1 MAHVEKYKASALG
14 HMLAHYNRSTPANK
28 DIDRSRTEQNYNL
41 APERGDLLNFINARL
56 ADGVKVQQRA
66 DVIKLCD
73 WVVTMPKDLPGEK
86 EQAFFANTYDFLVNK
101 YGEKNMVSA
110 YVHKDESTPHMHFAW
125 LPIVK
130 EKKNKK
136 RLGQEKLSA
145 KECITRSD
153 LQKFHQQLQDYLEQK
168 LNCQVKI
175 LNEATKD
182 GNKSIADLKRHSQQ
196 TETTMSWLASME
208 KDAERTKMGRGGLY
222 GEPAIKVP
230 EPLFNALVTIAR
242 RGIADNANVKALKNK
257 RDENAKAQAR
267 ADELAHQLR
276 AEQDKRRIVE
286 LELEKERKR
295 ARISS
300 QADACR
306 LVSRV
311 MDSGMT
317 TDDIEIGSYVKTV
330 ASINAIKN
338 ATADIK
344 TIGDGIR
351 YKLKLYYDVNHNL
364 DNDDALKVA
373 IKAYYTYNGTKLDKV
388 DDAIRAVGNVLPT
401 MWCTDNSYRLQL
413 QKKIRTYAQNMEQ
426 GIRVE
431 IRKAEIKEE
440 VKQEKQRKKLI
451 ITPNQSKDQGMS
463 R

>member
-41 APERGDLLNFINARL
+41 APERGDLLKFINARL

-73 WVVTMPKDLPGEK
+73 WVVTMPKDLPPEK

-101 YGEKNMVSA
+101 YGEKNVVSA

-182 GNKSIADLKRHSQQ
+182 GNKSIADLKKHSQQ
-196 TETTMSWLASME
+196 TEVTMKWLASME

-222 GEPAIKVP
+222 GEDAIKVP
-230 EPLFNALVTIAR
+230 EPLFNALVTVAR
-242 RGIADNANVKALKNK
+242 GGIAERANLKALRDK

-276 AEQDKRRIVE
+276 AEQDKRRAVE
-286 LELEKERKR
+286 FELEKANERAK
-295 ARISS
+295 ASS
-300 QADACR
+300 QADMCR
-306 LVSRV
+306 LVSRI
-311 MDSGMT
+311 MDSGISG
-317 TDDIEIGSYVKTV
+317 DDIEVNAYIKAV
-330 ASINAIKN
+330 ARANAIKN
-338 ATADIK
+338 AAEDVK
-344 TIGDGIR
+344 TINDGIR
-351 YKLKLYYDVNHNL
+351 YKLKLYYDVNHRL
-364 DNDDALKVA
+364 DDDNALKVA
-373 IKAYYTYNGTKLDKV
+373 VKAYYTYNGTTLDRV
-388 DDAIRAVGNVLPT
+388 DDAIKAVAGVLPA
-401 MWCTDNSYRLQL
+401 MCCTDESYRLQMHAKI
-413 QKKIRTYAQNMEQ
+413 KKYAQNLEQ
-426 GIRVE
+426 GIKNE
-431 IRKAEIKEE
+431 MRKAEIKQE
-440 VKQEKQRKKLI
+440 VKRKKLI
-451 ITPNQSKDQGMS
+451 ITPNRSKDQDRS

>member
-28 DIDRSRTEQNYNL
+28 DIDRSRTAQNYNL
-41 APERGDLLNFINARL
+41 APERGDLLKFISARL

-73 WVVTMPKDLPGEK
+73 WVITMPRDLPPEK

-101 YGEKNMVSA
+101 YGERNVVCA

-125 LPIVK
+125 LPVVQ

-208 KDAERTKMGRGGLY
+208 KDAERTKMGAGGLY

-230 EPLFNALVTIAR
+230 EPLFNSLVTVAR
-242 RGIADNANVKALKNK
+242 GGIAERANLKALKNK
-257 RDENAKAQAR
+257 RDENAKAQAK

-276 AEQDKRRIVE
+276 AEQDKRRAVEFE
-286 LELEKERKR
+286 LENTKKR
-295 ARISS
+295 AKVSS
-300 QADACR
+300 QADICR

-311 MDSGMT
+311 MDGGISG
-317 TDDIEIGSYVKTV
+317 DDIEVNAYIKAIGRT
-330 ASINAIKN
+330 NAIKN
-338 ATADIK
+338 AAADVK
-344 TIGDGIR
+344 TINDGIR
-351 YKLKLYYDVNHNL
+351 YKLRLYYDVNHRL
-364 DNDDALKVA
+364 DDDNALKVA
-373 IKAYYTYNGTKLDKV
+373 VKAYYTYNGTTLDRV
-388 DDAIRAVGNVLPT
+388 DDAIKAVAGVLPA
-401 MWCTDNSYRLQL
+401 MCCTDESYRLQMHAKI
-413 QKKIRTYAQNMEQ
+413 KKYAQNLEQ
-426 GIRVE
+426 GIKVE
-431 IRKAEIKEE
+431 VRKEEIKQE
-440 VKQEKQRKKLI
+440 VKRKKLI
-451 ITPNQSKDQGMS
+451 ITPNKYKDQDRS

>member
-41 APERGDLLNFINARL
+41 APERGNLLKFIDARL
-56 ADGVKVQQRA
+56 ADGVKVQQRS

-73 WVVTMPKDLPGEK
+73 WVITMPRDLPAEK

-101 YGEKNMVSA
+101 YEEKNVVSA

-153 LQKFHQQLQDYLEQK
+153 LQKFHSELQTYLEQK
-168 LNCQVKI
+168 LHCPVKI

-242 RGIADNANVKALKNK
+242 GGIAERANLKALKNK
-257 RDENAKAQAR
+257 RDENAKAQAK

-276 AEQDKRRIVE
+276 AEQDKRRTVE

-311 MDSGMT
+311 MDSGMI
-317 TDDIEIGSYVKTV
+317 TDDIEIGSYVKAI
-330 ASINAIKN
+330 ASVNAIKN
-338 ATADIK
+338 ASSADDIK

-351 YKLKLYYDVNHNL
+351 YKLKLYYDTNHSL
-364 DNDDALKVA
+364 DDDGAIKVA
-373 IKAYYTYNGTKLDKV
+373 VKAYYTYNGTTLDKV

-401 MWCTDNSYRLQL
+401 MWCTDEKYRQQL

-426 GIRVE
+426 GIKIE
-431 IRKAEIKEE
+431 QRKAEIKAE
-440 VKQEKQRKKLI
+440 VRRKKLI
-451 ITPNQSKDQGMS
+451 ITPNKSKDQDRS

>member
-41 APERGDLLNFINARL
+41 APERGDLLKFINARL

-73 WVVTMPKDLPGEK
+73 WVVTMPKDLPLEK

-101 YGEKNMVSA
+101 YGEKNVVSA
-110 YVHKDESTPHMHFAW
+110 YVHKDESTPHIHFAW

-130 EKKNKK
+130 ETKNKK

-153 LQKFHQQLQDYLEQK
+153 LQKFHQQLQTYLEQK

-182 GNKSIADLKRHSQQ
+182 GNKSIADLKKHSQQ
-196 TETTMSWLASME
+196 TEVTMKWLASME
-208 KDAERTKMGRGGLY
+208 KDAERTKMGAGGLY

-230 EPLFNALVTIAR
+230 EPLFNALVTIT
-242 RGIADNANVKALKNK
+242 RGAIEERANLKALKNK
-257 RDENAKAQAR
+257 RDENAHAR
-267 ADELAHQLR
+267 AEADELAHQLR
-276 AEQDKRRIVE
+276 AEQDKRRAVE
-286 LELEKERKR
+286 HELEKANKR
-295 ARISS
+295 AKASS
-300 QADACR
+300 QADMCR

-311 MDSGMT
+311 MDSGISG
-317 TDDIEIGSYVKTV
+317 DDIEVNAYVK
-330 ASINAIKN
+330 AIGRAAAIKN
-338 ATADIK
+338 AAAEVK
-344 TIGDGIR
+344 TINDGIR
-351 YKLKLYYDVNHNL
+351 YKLRLYYDVNHSL

-373 IKAYYTYNGTKLDKV
+373 VKAYYTYNSTTLDKV
-388 DDAIRAVGNVLPT
+388 DDAIKAVSSVLPACCC
-401 MWCTDNSYRLQL
+401 MDNEYRLQMHAKI
-413 QKKIRTYAQNMEQ
+413 KKYAQNLEQ
-426 GIRVE
+426 GIKNE
-431 IRKAEIKEE
+431 MRKAEIK
-440 VKQEKQRKKLI
+440 QEAKRKKLI
-451 ITPNQSKDQGMS
+451 ITPTNNKNQGMS

>member
-41 APERGDLLNFINARL
+41 APERGDLLKFINARL

-73 WVVTMPKDLPGEK
+73 WVVTMPKDLPPEK

-101 YGEKNMVSA
+101 YGERNVVCA

-125 LPIVK
+125 LPVVQ

-153 LQKFHQQLQDYLEQK
+153 LQKFHQQLQTYLEQK
-168 LNCQVKI
+168 LNCQVNI
-175 LNEATKD
+175 INEATKD
-182 GNKSIADLKRHSQQ
+182 GNKSIADLKKHSQQ
-196 TETTMSWLASME
+196 TEVTMKWLASME

-222 GEPAIKVP
+222 GEDAIKVP

-242 RGIADNANVKALKNK
+242 GGIAERANLKALKDK
-257 RDENAKAQAR
+257 RDENAKAQAK

-276 AEQDKRRIVE
+276 AEQDKRRAVE
-286 LELEKERKR
+286 FELEKANERAK
-295 ARISS
+295 ASS
-300 QADACR
+300 QADMCR
-306 LVSRV
+306 LVSRI
-311 MDSGMT
+311 MDSGISG
-317 TDDIEIGSYVKTV
+317 DDIEVNAYIKAV
-330 ASINAIKN
+330 ARANAIKN
-338 ATADIK
+338 AAEDVK
-344 TIGDGIR
+344 TINDGIR
-351 YKLKLYYDVNHNL
+351 YKLKLYYDVNHRL
-364 DNDDALKVA
+364 DDDNALKVA
-373 IKAYYTYNGTKLDKV
+373 VKAYYTYNGTTLDRV
-388 DDAIRAVGNVLPT
+388 DDAIKAVAGVLPA
-401 MWCTDNSYRLQL
+401 MCCTDESYRLQMHAKI
-413 QKKIRTYAQNMEQ
+413 KKYAQNLEQ
-426 GIRVE
+426 GIKNE
-431 IRKAEIKEE
+431 MRKAEIKQE
-440 VKQEKQRKKLI
+440 VKRKKLI
-451 ITPNQSKDQGMS
+451 ITPNKSKDQDRS

>member
-41 APERGDLLNFINARL
+41 APERGDLLKFISARL

-101 YGEKNMVSA
+101 YGERNVVCA

-125 LPIVK
+125 LPVVK

-153 LQKFHQQLQDYLEQK
+153 LQKFHQQLQTYLEQK

-182 GNKSIADLKRHSQQ
+182 GNKSIADLKKHSQQ
-196 TETTMSWLASME
+196 TEVTMKWLASME

-230 EPLFNALVTIAR
+230 EPLFNALVTVAR
-242 RGIADNANVKALKNK
+242 GGIAERANLKALKNK
-257 RDENAKAQAR
+257 RDENAKAQAK
-267 ADELAHQLR
+267 ADELAQQLR

-311 MDSGMT
+311 MDSGMI
-317 TDDIEIGSYVKTV
+317 TDDIEIGSYVKAI
-330 ASINAIKN
+330 ASVNAIKN
-338 ATADIK
+338 ASSADDIK

-351 YKLKLYYDVNHNL
+351 YKLKLYYDTNHSL
-364 DNDDALKVA
+364 DDDGAIKVA
-373 IKAYYTYNGTKLDKV
+373 VKAYYTYNGTTLDKV

-401 MWCTDNSYRLQL
+401 MWCTDEKYRQQL
-413 QKKIRTYAQNMEQ
+413 QKKIRTCAQNMEQ
-426 GIRVE
+426 GIKNE
-431 IRKAEIKEE
+431 MRKAEIKAE
-440 VKQEKQRKKLI
+440 VRRKKLI
-451 ITPNQSKDQGMS
+451 ITPNKSKDQDRS

>member
-41 APERGDLLNFINARL
+41 APERGDLLKFINSRL

-73 WVVTMPKDLPGEK
+73 WVVTMPKDLPPEK

-101 YGEKNMVSA
+101 YGERNVVCA

-125 LPIVK
+125 LPVVQ

-208 KDAERTKMGRGGLY
+208 KDAERTKMGAGGLY

-230 EPLFNALVTIAR
+230 EPLFNSLVTVAR
-242 RGIADNANVKALKNK
+242 GGIAERANLKALKNK
-257 RDENAKAQAR
+257 RDENAKAQAK

-276 AEQDKRRIVE
+276 AEQDKRRAVEFE
-286 LELEKERKR
+286 LENTKKR
-295 ARISS
+295 AKASS
-300 QADACR
+300 QADICR

-311 MDSGMT
+311 MDGGISG
-317 TDDIEIGSYVKTV
+317 DDIEVNAYIKAIGRT
-330 ASINAIKN
+330 NAIKN
-338 ATADIK
+338 AAADVK
-344 TIGDGIR
+344 TINNGIR
-351 YKLKLYYDVNHNL
+351 YKLRLYYDVNHRL
-364 DNDDALKVA
+364 DDDNALKVA
-373 IKAYYTYNGTKLDKV
+373 VKAYYTYNGTTLDRV
-388 DDAIRAVGNVLPT
+388 DDAIKAVAGVLPA
-401 MWCTDNSYRLQL
+401 MCCTDESYRLQMHAKI
-413 QKKIRTYAQNMEQ
+413 KKYAQNLEQ
-426 GIRVE
+426 GIKVE
-431 IRKAEIKEE
+431 VRKEEIKQE
-440 VKQEKQRKKLI
+440 VKRKKLI
-451 ITPNQSKDQGMS
+451 ITPNKYKDQDRS

>member
-41 APERGDLLNFINARL
+41 APERGDLLKFIDARL

-73 WVVTMPKDLPGEK
+73 WVVTMPRDLPPEK

-101 YGEKNMVSA
+101 YGERNVVCA

-125 LPIVK
+125 LPVVQ

-153 LQKFHQQLQDYLEQK
+153 LQNFHQQLQTYLEAK

-182 GNKSIADLKRHSQQ
+182 GNKSIADLKKHSQQ
-196 TETTMSWLASME
+196 TETTMSWLVSME

-230 EPLFNALVTIAR
+230 EPLFNALVTVAR
-242 RGIADNANVKALKNK
+242 GGIAERANLKALKNK
-257 RDENAKAQAR
+257 RDKNAKAQAE

-276 AEQDKRRIVE
+276 AEQDRRRAVE
-286 LELEKERKR
+286 FELEKANKR
-295 ARISS
+295 AKASS
-300 QADACR
+300 QADICR

-311 MDSGMT
+311 MDGGISG
-317 TDDIEIGSYVKTV
+317 DDIEVNAYIKAIGRT
-330 ASINAIKN
+330 NAIKN
-338 ATADIK
+338 AAADVK
-344 TIGDGIR
+344 TINDGIR
-351 YKLKLYYDVNHNL
+351 YKLRLYYDVNHRL
-364 DNDDALKVA
+364 DDDNALKVA
-373 IKAYYTYNGTKLDKV
+373 VKAYYTYNCTTLDRV
-388 DDAIRAVGNVLPT
+388 DDAIKAVAGVLPA
-401 MWCTDNSYRLQL
+401 MCCTDDSYRLQMHAKI
-413 QKKIRTYAQNMEQ
+413 KKYAQNLEQ
-426 GIRVE
+426 GIKVE
-431 IRKAEIKEE
+431 VRKEEIKQE
-440 VKQEKQRKKLI
+440 VKRKKLI
-451 ITPNQSKDQGMS
+451 ITPNKYKAANSIVS
-463 R
+463 P

>member
-41 APERGDLLNFINARL
+41 APERGDLLKFINARL

-73 WVVTMPKDLPGEK
+73 WVVTMPQDLPPEK

-101 YGEKNMVSA
+101 YGERNVVCA

-125 LPIVK
+125 LPIVE

-153 LQKFHQQLQDYLEQK
+153 LQKFHQQLQTYLEQK

-182 GNKSIADLKRHSQQ
+182 GNKSIADLKKHSQQ
-196 TETTMSWLASME
+196 TEVTMKWLASME

-230 EPLFNALVTIAR
+230 EPLFNALVTVAR
-242 RGIADNANVKALKNK
+242 GGIAERANLKALKNK
-257 RDENAKAQAR
+257 RDENAKAQDR

-276 AEQDKRRIVE
+276 AEQDKRRAVE
-286 LELEKERKR
+286 FELEKERKR
-295 ARISS
+295 ARSSS
-300 QADACR
+300 QADICK

-311 MDSGMT
+311 MDSGFSA
-317 TDDIEIGSYVKTV
+317 DDIEIGSYVKAMART
-330 ASINAIKN
+330 NAIKN
-338 ATADIK
+338 ATDDIK

-351 YKLKLYYDVNHNL
+351 YKLKLYYDVNHSL
-364 DNDDALKVA
+364 DDDNALKVA
-373 IKAYYTYNGTKLDKV
+373 VKAYYTYNGTKLDKV
-388 DDAIRAVGNVLPT
+388 EDAAKAVSSVLPA
-401 MWCTDNSYRLQL
+401 MWCTDDSYKQQL
-413 QKKIRTYAQNMEQ
+413 YKKIKTYAQNMEQ

-431 IRKAEIKEE
+431 MRKAEIKAE
-440 VKQEKQRKKLI
+440 VKRKKLI
-451 ITPNQSKDQGMS
+451 ITPNKYKDQDRS

>member
-28 DIDRSRTEQNYNL
+28 DIDSSRTEQNYNL
-41 APERGDLLNFINARL
+41 APERGDLLKFISARL

-73 WVVTMPKDLPGEK
+73 WVVTIPKDLPPEK

-101 YGEKNMVSA
+101 YGERNVVCA

-125 LPIVK
+125 LPIVQ

-182 GNKSIADLKRHSQQ
+182 GNKSIADLKKHSQQ
-196 TETTMSWLASME
+196 TEVTMKWLASME

-230 EPLFNALVTIAR
+230 QPLFNALVAVAR
-242 RGIADNANVKALKNK
+242 GGMAERANLKALKNK
-257 RDENAKAQAR
+257 RDENAKAQAK
-267 ADELAHQLR
+267 ADELANQLR
-276 AEQDKRRIVE
+276 AEQDKRRAVE

-311 MDSGMT
+311 MDSGMI
-317 TDDIEIGSYVKTV
+317 TDDIEIGSYVKAI
-330 ASINAIKN
+330 ASVNAIKN
-338 ATADIK
+338 APADIK

-351 YKLKLYYDVNHNL
+351 YKLKQYYNNVNKSL
-364 DNDDALKVA
+364 DDDGAIKVA
-373 IKAYYTYNGTKLDKV
+373 VKAYYTYNGTTLDKV

-401 MWCTDNSYRLQL
+401 MWCTDEKYRQQL

-426 GIRVE
+426 GIKNE
-431 IRKAEIKEE
+431 MRKAEIKAE
-440 VKQEKQRKKLI
+440 VRRKKLI
-451 ITPNQSKDQGMS
+451 ITPNKSKDQDRS

>member
-41 APERGDLLNFINARL
+41 APERGDLLKFINVRL

-73 WVVTMPKDLPGEK
+73 WVVTMPKDLPAEK
-86 EQAFFANTYDFLVNK
+86 EQAFFSNTYDFLVNK
-101 YGEKNMVSA
+101 YGEKNVVSA

-130 EKKNKK
+130 ETKNKK

-153 LQKFHQQLQDYLEQK
+153 LQKFHQQLQTYLEQK

-182 GNKSIADLKRHSQQ
+182 GNKSIADLKKHSQQ
-196 TETTMSWLASME
+196 TEVTMKWLASME
-208 KDAERTKMGRGGLY
+208 KDAERTKMGAGGLY

-230 EPLFNALVTIAR
+230 EPLFNALVTIT
-242 RGIADNANVKALKNK
+242 RGAIEERANLKALKNK
-257 RDENAKAQAR
+257 RDENAHAR
-267 ADELAHQLR
+267 AEADELAHQLS
-276 AEQDKRRIVE
+276 AEQEKRRAVE
-286 LELEKERKR
+286 FELEKERKR
-295 ARISS
+295 ARAGCE
-300 QADACR
+300 ADMCKLMR
-306 LVSRV
+306 RV
-311 MDSGMT
+311 MDSGLSA
-317 TDDIEIGSYVKTV
+317 DDIEISSYIKAIART
-330 ASINAIKN
+330 NAIKN
-338 ATADIK
+338 ATDDIK

-351 YKLKLYYDVNHNL
+351 YKLKLYYDVNHTL
-364 DNDDALKVA
+364 DDDNALKVA
-373 IKAYYTYNGTKLDKV
+373 VKAYYTYNGTKLDKV
-388 DDAIRAVGNVLPT
+388 EDAAKAVSSVLPT
-401 MWCTDNSYRLQL
+401 MWCTDDSYKQQL
-413 QKKIRTYAQNMEQ
+413 YKKIKTYAQNMEQ

-431 IRKAEIKEE
+431 MRKAEIKAE
-440 VKQEKQRKKLI
+440 VKRKKLI
-451 ITPNQSKDQGMS
+451 ITPNQSKNQGMS

>member
-41 APERGDLLNFINARL
+41 APERGDLLKFINSRL

-73 WVVTMPKDLPGEK
+73 WVVTMPKDLPPEK

-101 YGEKNMVSA
+101 YGERNVVCA

-125 LPIVK
+125 LPVVQ

-208 KDAERTKMGRGGLY
+208 KDAERTKMGAGGLY

-230 EPLFNALVTIAR
+230 EPLFNSLVTVAR
-242 RGIADNANVKALKNK
+242 GGIAERANLKALKNK
-257 RDENAKAQAR
+257 RDENAKAQAK

-276 AEQDKRRIVE
+276 AEQDKRRAVEFE
-286 LELEKERKR
+286 LENTKKR
-295 ARISS
+295 AKASS
-300 QADACR
+300 QADICR

-311 MDSGMT
+311 MDGGISG
-317 TDDIEIGSYVKTV
+317 DDIEVNAYIKAIGRT
-330 ASINAIKN
+330 NAIKN
-338 ATADIK
+338 AAADVK
-344 TIGDGIR
+344 TINDGIR
-351 YKLKLYYDVNHNL
+351 YKLRLYYDVNHRL
-364 DNDDALKVA
+364 DDDNALKVA
-373 IKAYYTYNGTKLDKV
+373 VKAYYTYNGTTLDRV
-388 DDAIRAVGNVLPT
+388 DDAIKAVAGVLPA
-401 MWCTDNSYRLQL
+401 MCCTDESYRLQMHAKI
-413 QKKIRTYAQNMEQ
+413 KKYAQNLEQ
-426 GIRVE
+426 GIKVE
-431 IRKAEIKEE
+431 VRKEEIKQE
-440 VKQEKQRKKLI
+440 VKRKKLI
-451 ITPNQSKDQGMS
+451 ITPNKYKDQDRS

>member
-41 APERGDLLNFINARL
+41 APERGDLLKFINARL

-73 WVVTMPKDLPGEK
+73 WVVTMPKDLPPEK

-101 YGEKNMVSA
+101 YGERNVVCA

-125 LPIVK
+125 LPVVQ

-153 LQKFHQQLQDYLEQK
+153 LQKFHQQLQTYLEQK

-182 GNKSIADLKRHSQQ
+182 GNKSIADLKKHSQQ
-196 TETTMSWLASME
+196 TEVTMKWLASME

-230 EPLFNALVTIAR
+230 EPLFNALVTVAR
-242 RGIADNANVKALKNK
+242 GGIAERANLKALKNK

-295 ARISS
+295 AKISS
-300 QADACR
+300 QADAFR

-311 MDSGMT
+311 MDSGLNV
-317 TDDIEIGSYVKTV
+317 DDIEIGSYVKAV
-330 ASINAIKN
+330 ARINAIKN
-338 ATADIK
+338 APADIK

-351 YKLKLYYDVNHNL
+351 YKLKQYYNNVNKSL
-364 DNDDALKVA
+364 DDDGAIKVA
-373 IKAYYTYNGTKLDKV
+373 VKAYYTYNGTTLDKV
-388 DDAIRAVGNVLPT
+388 DDAVNAVSSVLPAI
-401 MWCTDNSYRLQL
+401 WCTDDNYRQQL
-413 QKKIRTYAQNMEQ
+413 RKKIKTYAQNMEQ
-426 GIRVE
+426 GIKIE
-431 IRKAEIKEE
+431 TRKAEIKVE
-440 VKQEKQRKKLI
+440 VRRKKLI
-451 ITPNQSKDQGMS
+451 ITPNKYKDQDRS

>member
-28 DIDRSRTEQNYNL
+28 DIDRSRTAQNYNL
-41 APERGDLLNFINARL
+41 APERGDLLKFISARL
-56 ADGVKVQQRA
+56 ADGVKMQQRA

-73 WVVTMPKDLPGEK
+73 WVITMPRDLPPEK

-101 YGEKNMVSA
+101 YGERNVVCA

-125 LPIVK
+125 LPVVQ

-136 RLGQEKLSA
+136 RLGEEKLSA

-208 KDAERTKMGRGGLY
+208 KDAERTKMGAGGLY

-230 EPLFNALVTIAR
+230 EPLFNSLVTVAR
-242 RGIADNANVKALKNK
+242 GGIAERANLKALKNK
-257 RDENAKAQAR
+257 RDENAKAQTK

-276 AEQDKRRIVE
+276 AEQDKRRAVEFE
-286 LELEKERKR
+286 LENTKKR
-295 ARISS
+295 AKVSS
-300 QADACR
+300 QADICR

-311 MDSGMT
+311 MDGGISG
-317 TDDIEIGSYVKTV
+317 DDIEVNAYIKAIGRT
-330 ASINAIKN
+330 NAIKN
-338 ATADIK
+338 AAADVK
-344 TIGDGIR
+344 TINDGIR
-351 YKLKLYYDVNHNL
+351 YKLRLYYDVNHRL
-364 DNDDALKVA
+364 DDDNALKVA
-373 IKAYYTYNGTKLDKV
+373 VKAYYTYNGTTLDRV
-388 DDAIRAVGNVLPT
+388 DDAIKAVAGVLPA
-401 MWCTDNSYRLQL
+401 MCCTDESYRLQMHAKI
-413 QKKIRTYAQNMEQ
+413 KKYAQNLEQ
-426 GIRVE
+426 GIKVE
-431 IRKAEIKEE
+431 VRKEEIKQE
-440 VKQEKQRKKLI
+440 VKRKKLI
-451 ITPNQSKDQGMS
+451 ITPNKYKDQDRS

>member
-41 APERGDLLNFINARL
+41 APERDDLLKFISARL
-56 ADGVKVQQRA
+56 ANGVKVQQRA

-73 WVVTMPKDLPGEK
+73 WVVTMPRDLPAEK

-101 YGEKNMVSA
+101 YGEKNVVSA

-125 LPIVK
+125 LPIVQ

-136 RLGQEKLSA
+136 RLGKEKLSA

-153 LQKFHQQLQDYLEQK
+153 LQKFHQQLQTYLEAK
-168 LNCQVKI
+168 LNCQVNI

-182 GNKSIADLKRHSQQ
+182 GNKSIADLKKHSQQ
-196 TETTMSWLASME
+196 TEVTMKWLASME
-208 KDAERTKMGRGGLY
+208 KDAERTKMGAGGLY

-230 EPLFNALVTIAR
+230 EPLFNALVTIT
-242 RGIADNANVKALKNK
+242 RGAIEERANFKALRNK
-257 RDENAKAQAR
+257 RDENAKAQAK

-276 AEQDKRRIVE
+276 AEQDKRRAVE

-311 MDSGMT
+311 MDSGMI
-317 TDDIEIGSYVKTV
+317 TDDIEIGSYVKAI
-330 ASINAIKN
+330 ASVNAIKN
-338 ATADIK
+338 ASSADDVK

-351 YKLKLYYDVNHNL
+351 YKLKLYYDTNHSL
-364 DNDDALKVA
+364 DDDGAIKVA
-373 IKAYYTYNGTKLDKV
+373 VKAYYTYNGTTLDKV

-401 MWCTDNSYRLQL
+401 MWCTDEKYRQQL

-426 GIRVE
+426 GIKNE
-431 IRKAEIKEE
+431 MRKAEIKAE
-440 VKQEKQRKKLI
+440 VRRKKLI
-451 ITPNQSKDQGMS
+451 ITPNNYKDQDRS

>member
-28 DIDRSRTEQNYNL
+28 DIDRSRTAQNYNL
-41 APERGDLLNFINARL
+41 APERGDLLKFIDARL

-73 WVVTMPKDLPGEK
+73 WVVTMPKDLPPEK

-101 YGEKNMVSA
+101 YGEKNVVSA
-110 YVHKDESTPHMHFAW
+110 YVHKDESTPHIHFAW

-130 EKKNKK
+130 ETKNKK

-153 LQKFHQQLQDYLEQK
+153 LQKFHQQLQTYLEQK

-182 GNKSIADLKRHSQQ
+182 GNKSIADLKKHSQQ

-230 EPLFNALVTIAR
+230 EPLFNSLVTIT
-242 RGIADNANVKALKNK
+242 RGAIEERANLKALKNK
-257 RDENAKAQAR
+257 RDENAHAR
-267 ADELAHQLR
+267 AEADELAHQLR
-276 AEQDKRRIVE
+276 AEQDKRRAVE
-286 LELEKERKR
+286 FELEKERKR

-311 MDSGMT
+311 MDSGMI
-317 TDDIEIGSYVKTV
+317 TDDIEIGSYVKAI
-330 ASINAIKN
+330 ASVNAIKN
-338 ATADIK
+338 ASSADDIK
-344 TIGDGIR
+344 TIGDGLR
-351 YKLKLYYDVNHNL
+351 YKLKLYYDTNHSL
-364 DNDDALKVA
+364 DDDGAIKVA
-373 IKAYYTYNGTKLDKV
+373 VKAYYTYNGTTLDKV

-401 MWCTDNSYRLQL
+401 MWCTDEKYRQQL
-413 QKKIRTYAQNMEQ
+413 QKKIRTCAQNMEQ
-426 GIRVE
+426 GIKNE
-431 IRKAEIKEE
+431 MRKAEIKAE
-440 VKQEKQRKKLI
+440 VRRKKLI
-451 ITPNQSKDQGMS
+451 ITPNKSKDQDRS

>member
-41 APERGDLLNFINARL
+41 APERGDLLKFIDARL

-73 WVVTMPKDLPGEK
+73 WVVTMPRDLPPEK

-101 YGEKNMVSA
+101 YGERNVVCA
-110 YVHKDESTPHMHFAW
+110 YVHKDESMPHMHFAW
-125 LPIVK
+125 LPVVQ

-153 LQKFHQQLQDYLEQK
+153 LQNFHQQLQTYLEAK

-182 GNKSIADLKRHSQQ
+182 GNKSIADLKKHSQQ
-196 TETTMSWLASME
+196 TEVTMKWLASMK

-230 EPLFNALVTIAR
+230 EPLFNALVTVAR
-242 RGIADNANVKALKNK
+242 GGIAERANLKALKNK
-257 RDENAKAQAR
+257 RDENAKAQAK

-276 AEQDKRRIVE
+276 AKSDKAANSIV
-286 LELEKERKR
+286 
-295 ARISS
+295 S
-300 QADACR
+300 
-306 LVSRV
+306 
-311 MDSGMT
+311 
-317 TDDIEIGSYVKTV
+317 
-330 ASINAIKN
+330 
-338 ATADIK
+338 
-344 TIGDGIR
+344 
-351 YKLKLYYDVNHNL
+351 
-364 DNDDALKVA
+364 
-373 IKAYYTYNGTKLDKV
+373 
-388 DDAIRAVGNVLPT
+388 P
-401 MWCTDNSYRLQL
+401 
-413 QKKIRTYAQNMEQ
+413 
-426 GIRVE
+426 
-431 IRKAEIKEE
+431 
-440 VKQEKQRKKLI
+440 
-451 ITPNQSKDQGMS
+451 
-463 R
+463 

>member
-28 DIDRSRTEQNYNL
+28 DIDRSRTVQNYNL
-41 APERGDLLNFINARL
+41 APERGDLLKFISERL
-56 ADGVKVQQRA
+56 ADDVKVQQRA

-73 WVVTMPKDLPGEK
+73 WVVTMPKDLPPEK

-101 YGEKNMVSA
+101 YGEKNVVSA
-110 YVHKDESTPHMHFAW
+110 YVHKDESTPHMHFSW

-182 GNKSIADLKRHSQQ
+182 GNKSIADLKKHSQQ
-196 TETTMSWLASME
+196 TEVTMKWLASME

-230 EPLFNALVTIAR
+230 EPLFNALVTVAR
-242 RGIADNANVKALKNK
+242 GGIAERANLKALKNK
-257 RDENAKAQAR
+257 RDENAKAQAK

-276 AEQDKRRIVE
+276 AEQDKRRAVE
-286 LELEKERKR
+286 FELEKERKR

-300 QADACR
+300 QADASR

-311 MDSGMT
+311 MDSGLNVG
-317 TDDIEIGSYVKTV
+317 DIEIGSYVKAI
-330 ASINAIKN
+330 ASVNAIKN
-338 ATADIK
+338 ASSADDIK

-351 YKLKLYYDVNHNL
+351 YKLKLYYDTNHSL
-364 DNDDALKVA
+364 DDDGAIKVA
-373 IKAYYTYNGTKLDKV
+373 VKAYYTYNGTTLDKV

-401 MWCTDNSYRLQL
+401 MWCTDEKYRQQL
-413 QKKIRTYAQNMEQ
+413 QKKIRTCAQNMEQ
-426 GIRVE
+426 GMKNE
-431 IRKAEIKEE
+431 MRKAEIKAE
-440 VKQEKQRKKLI
+440 VRRKKLI
-451 ITPNQSKDQGMS
+451 ITPNKSKDQDRS

>member
-101 YGEKNMVSA
+101 YGERNVVCA

-125 LPIVK
+125 LPVVK

-153 LQKFHQQLQDYLEQK
+153 LQNFHQQLQTYLEAK
-168 LNCQVKI
+168 LNCQVNI
-175 LNEATKD
+175 INEATKD

-196 TETTMSWLASME
+196 TEVTMKWLASME
-208 KDAERTKMGRGGLY
+208 KAAERTKMGRGGLY
-222 GEPAIKVP
+222 GEDAIKVP

-242 RGIADNANVKALKNK
+242 GGIAERANLKALRDK
-257 RDENAKAQAR
+257 RDENAKAQAK

-276 AEQDKRRIVE
+276 VEQDKRWAVE
-286 LELEKERKR
+286 FELEKTKKR

-306 LVSRV
+306 LVSRI
-311 MDSGMT
+311 MDSGLNV
-317 TDDIEIGSYVKTV
+317 DDIEIGSYIK
-330 ASINAIKN
+330 AIARINAIKT
-338 ATADIK
+338 APADIK

-351 YKLKLYYDVNHNL
+351 YKLKQYYNNVNKSL
-364 DNDDALKVA
+364 DDDGAIKVA
-373 IKAYYTYNGTKLDKV
+373 VKAYYTYNGTTLDKV
-388 DDAIRAVGNVLPT
+388 DDAIKAVGSVLPT
-401 MWCTDNSYRLQL
+401 MWCRDEEYRLQL

-426 GIRVE
+426 GIKNE
-431 IRKAEIKEE
+431 MRKAEIKAE
-440 VKQEKQRKKLI
+440 VRRKKLI
-451 ITPNQSKDQGMS
+451 ITPNNYKDQD
-463 R
+463 RCR

>member
-28 DIDRSRTEQNYNL
+28 DIDRSRTAQNYNL
-41 APERGDLLNFINARL
+41 APERGDLLKFISARL

-101 YGEKNMVSA
+101 YGEKNVVSA

-136 RLGQEKLSA
+136 RFGQEKLSA

-168 LNCQVKI
+168 LNCPVKI

-182 GNKSIADLKRHSQQ
+182 GNKSIADLKKHSQQ
-196 TETTMSWLASME
+196 TEVTMKWLASME
-208 KDAERTKMGRGGLY
+208 KDAKCTKMGRGGLY

-230 EPLFNALVTIAR
+230 EPLFNALVTVAR
-242 RGIADNANVKALKNK
+242 GGIAERANLKALKNK
-257 RDENAKAQAR
+257 RDENAKAQAA

-276 AEQDKRRIVE
+276 AEQDKRRAVE
-286 LELEKERKR
+286 FELEKERKR
-295 ARISS
+295 ARAGCE
-300 QADACR
+300 ADMCR
-306 LVSRV
+306 LMHHV
-311 MDSGMT
+311 MDSGLSA
-317 TDDIEIGSYVKTV
+317 DDIEIGSYIKAIART
-330 ASINAIKN
+330 NAIKN
-338 ATADIK
+338 ATDDIK

-351 YKLKLYYDVNHNL
+351 YKLKLYYDVNHSL
-364 DNDDALKVA
+364 DDDNALKVA
-373 IKAYYTYNGTKLDKV
+373 VKAYYTYNGTKLDKV
-388 DDAIRAVGNVLPT
+388 EDAAKAVSSVLPA
-401 MWCTDNSYRLQL
+401 MWCTDDSYKQQL
-413 QKKIRTYAQNMEQ
+413 YKKIKTYAQNMEQ

-431 IRKAEIKEE
+431 MRKAEIKAE
-440 VKQEKQRKKLI
+440 VKRKKLI
-451 ITPNQSKDQGMS
+451 ITPTNSKNQGMS

>member
-41 APERGDLLNFINARL
+41 APERGNLLKFIDARL

-73 WVVTMPKDLPGEK
+73 WVITMPRDLPAEK

-101 YGEKNMVSA
+101 YGEKNVVSA

-125 LPIVK
+125 LPIVQ

-182 GNKSIADLKRHSQQ
+182 GNKSIADLKKHSQQ
-196 TETTMSWLASME
+196 TEVTMSWLASME

-242 RGIADNANVKALKNK
+242 GGIAERANLKALKNK
-257 RDENAKAQAR
+257 RDENAKAQAK

-276 AEQDKRRIVE
+276 AEQDKRRTVE

-311 MDSGMT
+311 MDSGMI
-317 TDDIEIGSYVKTV
+317 TDDIEIGSYVKAI

-338 ATADIK
+338 ASSADDIK

-351 YKLKLYYDVNHNL
+351 YKLKLYYDTNHSL
-364 DNDDALKVA
+364 DDDGAIKVA
-373 IKAYYTYNGTKLDKV
+373 VKAYYTYNGTTLDKV

-401 MWCTDNSYRLQL
+401 MWCTDEKYRQQL

-426 GIRVE
+426 GIKIE
-431 IRKAEIKEE
+431 QRKAEIKAE
-440 VKQEKQRKKLI
+440 VRRKKLI
-451 ITPNQSKDQGMS
+451 ITPNKSKDQDRS

>member
-28 DIDRSRTEQNYNL
+28 AIDRSRTEQNYNL
-41 APERGDLLNFINARL
+41 APERGDLLKFINARL
-56 ADGVKVQQRA
+56 VDGVKVQQRA

-73 WVVTMPKDLPGEK
+73 WVVTMPKDLPAEK
-86 EQAFFANTYDFLVNK
+86 EQAFFTNTYDFLVNK
-101 YGEKNMVSA
+101 YGEKNVVSA

-196 TETTMSWLASME
+196 TETTMRWLASME

-306 LVSRV
+306 LASRV
-311 MDSGMT
+311 IDSGLSA
-317 TDDIEIGSYVKTV
+317 DDFEVNAYIKAIGR
-330 ASINAIKN
+330 ANAIKN
-338 ATADIK
+338 AAADVK
-344 TIGDGIR
+344 TINDGIR
-351 YKLKLYYDVNHNL
+351 YKLRLYYDVNHSL

-373 IKAYYTYNGTKLDKV
+373 VKAYYTYNGTTLDRV
-388 DDAIRAVGNVLPT
+388 DDAIKAVAGVLPA
-401 MWCTDNSYRLQL
+401 MCCTDESYRLQMHAKI
-413 QKKIRTYAQNMEQ
+413 KKYAQNLEQ
-426 GIRVE
+426 GIKVE
-431 IRKAEIKEE
+431 MRKAEIK
-440 VKQEKQRKKLI
+440 QEGERKKLI
-451 ITPNQSKDQGMS
+451 ITPNNYKDQDRS

>member
-41 APERGDLLNFINARL
+41 APERGDLLKFINARL

-73 WVVTMPKDLPGEK
+73 WVVTMPKDLPPEK

-101 YGEKNMVSA
+101 YGEKNVVSA
-110 YVHKDESTPHMHFAW
+110 YVHKDESTPHVHFAW

-182 GNKSIADLKRHSQQ
+182 GNKSIADLKKHSQQ
-196 TETTMSWLASME
+196 TEVTMKWLASME

-222 GEPAIKVP
+222 GEDAIKVP
-230 EPLFNALVTIAR
+230 EPLFNALVTVAR
-242 RGIADNANVKALKNK
+242 GGIAERANLKALKNK
-257 RDENAKAQAR
+257 RDENAKAQAK

-276 AEQDKRRIVE
+276 MEQDRRRAVE
-286 LELEKERKR
+286 FELEKTKKR
-295 ARISS
+295 AKASC
-300 QADACR
+300 QADVCR

-311 MDSGMT
+311 MDSGLSA
-317 TDDIEIGSYVKTV
+317 DDFEVNAYIKAIGR
-330 ASINAIKN
+330 ANAIKN
-338 ATADIK
+338 AAADVK
-344 TIGDGIR
+344 TINDGIR
-351 YKLKLYYDVNHNL
+351 YKLRLYYDVNHSL
-364 DNDDALKVA
+364 DDDNALKVA
-373 IKAYYTYNGTKLDKV
+373 VKAYYTYNGTTLDRV
-388 DDAIRAVGNVLPT
+388 DDAIKAVSSVLPA
-401 MWCTDNSYRLQL
+401 MCCMDDEYRLQMHAKI
-413 QKKIRTYAQNMEQ
+413 KKYAQNLEQ
-426 GIRVE
+426 GIKVE
-431 IRKAEIKEE
+431 MRKTEIKQE
-440 VKQEKQRKKLI
+440 VKRKKLI
-451 ITPNQSKDQGMS
+451 ITPNNYKDQD
-463 R
+463 RCR